1 MLQKRPIDYFNSNP
15 FKNATVLSARHAG
28 ATCPT
33 APHIRMKISRHGKG
47 LSSFFF
53 LSFLPQARP
62 KGRQEDCSASLLS
75 SWNTRVRSGVAG
87 AGRRRRQVTAN
98 KNNDTCS
105 RDGFCGTRDNDLDAS
120 VCVLSLG
127 SHGWV
132 YI

>member
-33 APHIRMKISRHGKG
+33 APHIRMKISRHGKD

-62 KGRQEDCSASLLS
+62 SQGQTGGLFCQSFIFLEHKGGPAWLE
-75 SWNTRVRSGVAG
+75 
-87 AGRRRRQVTAN
+87 
-98 KNNDTCS
+98 
-105 RDGFCGTRDNDLDAS
+105 LDDE
-120 VCVLSLG
+120 G
-127 SHGWV
+127 DK
-132 YI
+132 